1 MHSNR
6 TDRRVHDQDRQ
17 LARQLLNG
25 DRAAFQQFFDSY
37 FPRLYRF
44 ILRRMPD
51 DPEGARDIVQNTL
64 IKGTRKLEGYRA
76 EASLFTWLCQIARRE
91 LLDRQSKAAAEGRRL
106 VRLEEDPSVR
116 ATLESMD
123 WAAESDPSTQM
134 HRADVAELVHAAL
147 DYLPAK
153 YARLLELKYVQD
165 LPVEDIAGRLGV
177 TAISVQ
183 SLLARAR
190 AAFREA
196 CRALGGELDDFGLMA
211 ASGSKRRIS

>member
-1 MHSNR
+1 
-6 TDRRVHDQDRQ
+6 VHDQDRQ
-17 LARQLLNG
+17 LARQLLDG
-25 DRAAFQQFFDSY
+25 DRAAFQQFFDNY

-44 ILRRMPD
+44 ALRRMPD
-51 DPEGARDIVQNTL
+51 DAEGARDIVQNTL
-64 IKGTRKLEGYRA
+64 IKGTRKLDGYRG

-91 LLDRQSKAAAEGRRL
+91 MLDAQAKAMAEGRRL

-116 ATLESMD
+116 ATLESME
-123 WAAESDPSTQM
+123 WAVESDPGTHL

-153 YARLLELKYVQD
+153 YARLLEFKYVQD
-165 LPVEDIAGRLGV
+165 LPVEAIAARLGV

-196 CRALGGELDDFGLMA
+196 CRALGGELDDLGLMA
-211 ASGSKRRIS
+211 SSSPKRRAP